1 MNILYVKSNNQRDKR
16 YQIQTILYEEGGD
29 KFVKKRAL
37 TREAIKHISNMR
49 ESYYKLSDSIVGD
62 NIALAKIVK
71 EESDA
76 LTFEFVDGISMESK
90 ILQSIK
96 DGALSQVV
104 DEYMSLISDGFETL
118 EMTPDGIT
126 TDDGKRVFGN
136 IDFTPIGSTLC
147 FKDISNIDLIFSN
160 IIYRDGVAHIIDYE
174 WVFDGS
180 VPLKYSLYRA
190 FRSLHEIEKIDMYSY
205 FSREELDIF
214 ETMERRFIYFEVTN
228 GNSFHQY
235 QDRYE
240 KYRPNLYELKATED
254 SEMAVLNN
262 NISALE
268 GNIEELETNI
278 SELET
283 NIDELEYETIYYSLS
298 RSWKIT
304 RPMRKF
310 FTYLRGLR

>member
-16 YQIQTILYEEGGD
+16 YQIQTIVYEEDGE

-37 TREAIKHISNMR
+37 SQEAIEHISNMR
-49 ESYYKLSDSIVGD
+49 ENYYRLSDSIVGGD
-62 NIALAKIVK
+62 ITLAKIVK

-96 DGALSQVV
+96 DGTLSDTV
-104 DEYMSLISDGFETL
+104 DEYMRLISDGFETI
-118 EMTPDGIT
+118 ESVPDGIT
-126 TDDGKRVFGN
+126 THDGKRIFGN
-136 IDFTPIGSTLC
+136 IDFASMGATLC

-190 FRSLHEIEKIDMYSY
+190 FRSLHEIEQIDMGSY
-205 FSREELDIF
+205 FSKEELSVF

-228 GNSFHQY
+228 GNSFYQY

-240 KYRPNLYELKATED
+240 KYRPNLYELKTAQESD
-254 SEMAVLNN
+254 IARLNHKV
-262 NISALE
+262 STLE
-268 GNIEELETNI
+268 G
-278 SELET
+278 
-283 NIDELEYETIYYSLS
+283 NIDELEDETIYYSLS